1 MHRLGRALVLL
12 LAFAILYSGPVA
24 ACVCAGDPS
33 MPAMP
38 CCPDQAQ
45 HAGQH
50 DLGLPPSLGASC
62 APAAVS
68 LLPASVQDVPPPAAI
83 AAVAPEPWRTR
94 GPPPLPSIAPRS
106 PLGAPPIYLVTLR
119 LRN

>member
-1 MHRLGRALVLL
+1 MQRFGRAFVFL

-24 ACVCAGDPS
+24 ACVCAGDQS
-33 MPAMP
+33 MPTMP
-38 CCPDQAQ
+38 CCPDQAH

-50 DLGLPPSLGASC
+50 DLGVPPSLVASC
-62 APAAVS
+62 GPVAVG
-68 LLPASVQDVPPPAAI
+68 LLPASIQDAPAPVAI
-83 AAVAPEPWRTR
+83 VATSPEPWRTR
-94 GPPPLPSIAPRS
+94 GPPPLPTVRPRT